1 VLLDTWH
8 FARSGGGVA
17 DIEALPPGSIGAFQL
32 SDRTLPAPGAAYV
45 PMTGRKLPGEGELPL
60 AAILAA
66 CIANSP
72 EITAEIEVFS
82 EELRNLPLD
91 DAAARAAGAVG
102 AWRRSL
108 IAS

>member
-1 VLLDTWH
+1 M
-8 FARSGGGVA
+8 
-17 DIEALPPGSIGAFQL
+17 
-32 SDRTLPAPGAAYV
+32 